1 MQTLSCTTGQPDHRY
16 FIYIEK
22 GITDLLYEREDVFG
36 GYDHFVLI
44 TDKKVGKLH
53 GGKVRRQLQSFNCPV
68 TEITVEQGENSKRLE
83 NVQMIVDKMVHAGAN
98 RRSVIVALGGGV
110 VGDLAGFCASI
121 YMRGIDVIHLPTTLL
136 AQVDSAIGGKTGVDL
151 KSGKNLVGTFHQPKA
166 VIVDPLLLETLP
178 DDILADG
185 MAEVIKYGCISSS
198 KLFVRLLGYEY
209 QEDLLEDMED
219 IIAKCIQIKINV
231 VEKDEKEGG
240 IRRILNFGHTIGH
253 VIETYFNYEKYTHG
267 EAVAIGMYQITK
279 MSVREGITEQSSL
292 ENLKLVLD
300 TYGLPTEMPEMSMD
314 GIKEVLFRD
323 KKMESDLLH
332 LCVMPKIGKAEI
344 VQMKRERAMALFQPE
359 PDPVQ
364 ETTPNA

>member
-1 MQTLSCTTGQPDHRY
+1 MQTLSCTTGQSEHRY

-22 GITDLLYEREDVFG
+22 GISDLLYEREDVFD
-36 GYDHFVLI
+36 GYDHFVVI

-53 GGKVRRQLQSFNCPV
+53 GGKVRRQLQSFNIPV
-68 TEITVEQGENSKRLE
+68 TEIIVEPGENSKKLE
-83 NVQMIVDKMVHAGAN
+83 NVQYIIERMIQVGAT
-98 RRSVIVALGGGV
+98 RRSAVVGLGGGV

-136 AQVDSAIGGKTGVDL
+136 AQVDASIGGKTGVDL
-151 KSGKNLVGTFHQPKA
+151 DNGKNLVGTFHQPKA
-166 VIVDPLLLETLP
+166 VIIDPLLLETLS

-219 IIAKCIQIKINV
+219 IIAKCVQIKINV
-231 VEKDEKEGG
+231 VEKDEKESG

-267 EAVAIGMYQITK
+267 EAVAIGMYHITK
-279 MSVREGITEQSSL
+279 MSVREGITDQSAL

-300 TYGLPTEMPEMSMD
+300 TYGLPTDMPEMSAE

-323 KKMESDLLH
+323 KKMESDILH

-344 VQMKRERAMALFQPE
+344 VQMKREKAMALFQRE
-359 PDPVQ
+359 
-364 ETTPNA
+364 ETGGTDTNA